1 MKQLL
6 GRFPDLTPMLR
17 IPNGPS
23 TSRRVWLPTSKSTL
37 LAVAKLAR
45 VKTPSS
51 APLRYVLSSQ
61 QTAESPTLL
70 QLFHII
76 FISKQ
81 DTVTGACNTTYSFG
95 AADVK
100 GRYSLIKQR
109 TMSECTNVPRFSIN
123 LYGARNCAGKLQD
136 EILATTQAYY
146 QFSRTSSGSL
156 KAHIISSLGYQVLQ
170 WHPPAGAP
178 FYNLAKYVFTVLRTI
193 RLFRN

>member
-1 MKQLL
+1 
-6 GRFPDLTPMLR
+6 
-17 IPNGPS
+17 
-23 TSRRVWLPTSKSTL
+23 
-37 LAVAKLAR
+37 VAKSAR
-45 VKTPSS
+45 VKTLSS

-61 QTAESPTLL
+61 KPPNQFNS
-70 QLFHII
+70 Q
-76 FISKQ
+76 SYSSQKQ

-95 AADVK
+95 AADMK

-193 RLFRN
+193 RFFGTKLYLRYLCLCHAARPCTSNPPVPLPSPSPSVD